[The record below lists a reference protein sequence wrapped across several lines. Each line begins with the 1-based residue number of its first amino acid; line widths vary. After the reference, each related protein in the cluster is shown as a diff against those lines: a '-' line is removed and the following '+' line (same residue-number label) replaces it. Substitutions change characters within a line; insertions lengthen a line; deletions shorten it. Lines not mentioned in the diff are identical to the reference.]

1 MFRGKLVEFVFR
13 YMRLNIT
20 LGSWREA
27 ENNGVTSQVDFRN
40 RHQHLAENNG
50 VTSQVVLSIN
60 TSILRNYKDVNG
72 E

>member
-20 LGSWREA
+20 LGSWRDA

-40 RHQHLAENNG
+40 NLY
-50 VTSQVVLSIN
+50 V
-60 TSILRNYKDVNG
+60 
-72 E
+72 